1 MTLSIAIFI
10 AQRGRDK
17 REDLFRINKRRNTR
31 TLRSFFSFGVSFGLP
46 FFLTFATVDLDDS
59 GARDVSANVG
69 VSINAVA
76 FVASSSFA
84 AASACACS
92 AAEMAARASSSAQSI
107 FFSVITKE
115 HSVNKIERDAPAR
128 RFARVYDASVGACN
142 YESVDNKERS
152 EKEKKPLNRN
162 ALLTSGHST
171 VSAFMFMT

>member
-1 MTLSIAIFI
+1 MRERSYNQQTSQTLTGSFPRNSNGSDKMTLSIAIFI

-17 REDLFRINKRRNTR
+17 REDLFRINKRKNTR

-46 FFLTFATVDLDDS
+46 FFLTFATADLDDS

-107 FFSVITKE
+107 FSQSSPK
-115 HSVNKIERDAPAR
+115 N
-128 RFARVYDASVGACN
+128 N
-142 YESVDNKERS
+142 Q
-152 EKEKKPLNRN
+152 
-162 ALLTSGHST
+162 
-171 VSAFMFMT
+171 